1 MPESDPDDAPKTET
15 PAGDG
20 KKTGKNLG
28 VRPPSTLGSPT
39 DRATRPGFREPRNT
53 KSKAQKKRK

>member
-1 MPESDPDDAPKTET
+1 MPESDSDDAPKTET
-15 PAGDG
+15 PAAEA
-20 KKTGKNLG
+20 KKSGPNLG
-28 VRPPSTLGSPT
+28 VRPPSTLGTPT